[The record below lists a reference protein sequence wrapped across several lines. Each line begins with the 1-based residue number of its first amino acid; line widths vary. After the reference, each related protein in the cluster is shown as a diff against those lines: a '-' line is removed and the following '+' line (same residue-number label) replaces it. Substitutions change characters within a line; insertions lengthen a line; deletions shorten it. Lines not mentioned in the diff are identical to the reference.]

1 MAVKNDIGTIDAGI
15 WIAGQWVET
24 KEKIP
29 VMNKFTGEIL
39 GFVGKADQEQ
49 TEWAVS
55 NAKETFEKVKLSPYE
70 RSVILNKMAQKLK
83 ENKEE
88 LALILTRETGN
99 TIRESLAE
107 IDRCVFTFE
116 YSAEEAKRITG
127 EMLPINSMKGHE
139 HRFGYT
145 VRVPVGV
152 VCAITPFNGPLNLA
166 SHKIAPAIAAGNT
179 VVLKPARTTSLS
191 AVRFAELLKESGLPD
206 GYLNVVFGGGGDVG
220 TWLLHD
226 QRIGFYS
233 FTGSEEVGK
242 MIKKETGLRRVG
254 LELGNNSATIV
265 CSDANIDQAAEL
277 CVKRALWKA
286 GQVCISVQ
294 RVYVHE
300 AIIDQFLQKATGI
313 MEQIKVGDPEDP
325 NTDIGVMHTEEAAGR
340 IEAWVQEAVE
350 QGARVVYGNRRNK
363 SQFHPTLLTDVKPN
377 MKVVCKEIFA
387 PVVSVIAFRDL
398 EEVFGLVNDSDYG
411 LQAGVFTNDINTAF
425 YLANKIEVGGININD
440 TSNWRADI
448 IPYGGIKNSGI
459 GREGPKYAIE
469 EMTELR
475 VVTFNLNI

>member
-1 MAVKNDIGTIDAGI
+1 MAVKTDIRSIDVGI

-24 KEKIP
+24 KEKIA
-29 VMNKFTGEIL
+29 VKNKFNGETL
-39 GFVGKADQEQ
+39 GFVGKADKEQ

-99 TIRESLAE
+99 TIRESRAE

-116 YSAEEAKRITG
+116 HSAEEAKRITG

-139 HRFGYT
+139 NRFGFT

-166 SHKIAPAIAAGNT
+166 SHKVAPAIAAGNT

-191 AVRFAELLKESGLPD
+191 AVRFAELLKEAGLPD
-206 GYLNVVFGGGGDVG
+206 GYLNVVFGGGADVG

-242 MIKKETGLRRVG
+242 MIKQETGIRRVG

-265 CSDANIDQAAEL
+265 CSDANIEQAAEL

-300 AIIDQFLQKATGI
+300 AVLEQFLQKASAI
-313 MEQIKVGDPEDP
+313 IENIKVGDPEDP
-325 NTDIGVMHTEEAAGR
+325 NTDIGVMHTEEAASR
-340 IEAWVQEAVE
+340 IEAWVHEAVE
-350 QGARVVYGNRRNK
+350 QGARVVCGNKRNK
-363 SQFHPTLLTDVKPN
+363 SQFLPTLLTDVKPD

-387 PVVSVIAFRDL
+387 PVVSVIPFKDL
-398 EEVFGLVNDSDYG
+398 DEVIRLVNDSDYG
-411 LQAGVFTNDINTAF
+411 LQAGAFTNDINTAF
-425 YLANKIEVGGININD
+425 YLANKIEVGGLNIND

-475 VVTFNLNI
+475 VITFNLSH